1 MKRIAI
7 AAILAT
13 LAVPASAESFR
24 PGPSL
29 PRVGI
34 PVTIG
39 DRSDRRG
46 GWDTRDQDRWDRM
59 LRHCL
64 NDRRQSGRER
74 RACADAGMPVKERR
88 RKD

>member
-1 MKRIAI
+1 MQRIVVFVLSI
-7 AAILAT
+7 ALASPV
-13 LAVPASAESFR
+13 AAESFR
-24 PGPSL
+24 PQSGGSL

-34 PVTIG
+34 PVTIYDSG
-39 DRSDRRG
+39 RSRG
-46 GWDTRDQDRWDRM
+46 GWDVRAQDKWDRM

-88 RKD
+88 R